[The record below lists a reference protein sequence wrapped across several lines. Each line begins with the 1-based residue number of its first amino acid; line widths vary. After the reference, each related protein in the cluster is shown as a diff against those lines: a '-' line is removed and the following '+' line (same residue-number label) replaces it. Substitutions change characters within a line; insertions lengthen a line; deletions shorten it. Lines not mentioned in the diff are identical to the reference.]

1 MLGVGGPP
9 TDAGGPPHTAT
20 QVGPH
25 RWRTFG
31 PPGWHL
37 LLDTRAPVADCAA
50 RAPRYV
56 RG

>member
-37 LLDTRAPVADCAA
+37 LLDTRVPVADCAA